1 MKTSKGMLASVIA
14 GANTLGLIIIQ
25 KICAGEAYLD
35 FATSCTPLVIT
46 PIVYAGDWLFALLDI
61 QSAET
66 MRARGTLDKRIKFL
80 KKELSEANNA
90 GRNTLVIEKEL
101 DEAIVALSNLMK
113 VKQVK
118 PH

>member
-25 KICAGEAYLD
+25 KVCAGESYLD

-46 PIVYAGDWLFALLDI
+46 PIIYAGDWLFALLDI

-66 MRARGTLDKRIKFL
+66 MRARGTLKKSIKFL
-80 KKELSEANNA
+80 KKELLEAS
-90 GRNTLVIEKEL
+90 NTNRDTQVIEKEL
-101 DEAIVALSNLMK
+101 NDAIVALSNLMK
-113 VKQVK
+113 VKESK
-118 PH
+118 TR